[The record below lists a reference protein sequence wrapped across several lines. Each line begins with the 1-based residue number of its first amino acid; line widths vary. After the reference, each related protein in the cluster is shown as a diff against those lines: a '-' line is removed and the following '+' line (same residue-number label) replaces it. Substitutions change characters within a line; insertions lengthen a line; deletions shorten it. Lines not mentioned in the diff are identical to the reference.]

1 MQIEKGGMFQERC
14 GRTYLFMFNTPIKY
28 IYIERMKTKM
38 PWWNKPGPPQLCM
51 LPDVWKNRCVL
62 IGGLDRGPIYQSK
75 IHTHKAAVS
84 FTTLAGKSCVHILY
98 LLVLC
103 KYLLI
108 SSSLESKHPKST
120 FLSYKWW
127 DRCMLIFLILYLF
140 LLGSQTMFIS
150 NQGSHFKAGPGGGNR
165 ELTDDGGQRGCLAWE
180 LKGTKW
186 SQLLVW
192 EGWGQHA
199 KQGSSPPAR
208 LCFEGLSDFLLF
220 NMKL

>member
-14 GRTYLFMFNTPIKY
+14 GRTYFFMFNTPIKY

-120 FLSYKWW
+120 FLSYKWR

-150 NQGSHFKAGPGGGNR
+150 NQGSHFKAGPGGGTVNWLMMEDR
-165 ELTDDGGQRGCLAWE
+165 EGVWPGSWRGPNGPSCLCGRDEGSMPSKAVR
-180 LKGTKW
+180 
-186 SQLLVW
+186 LLPDCVL
-192 EGWGQHA
+192 
-199 KQGSSPPAR
+199 R
-208 LCFEGLSDFLLF
+208 V
-220 NMKL
+220 